1 VGYYLRCEI
10 HAAACGDVLH
20 SNECGGVDTTDVCV
34 LPLVTAP
41 ACHLLC
47 DGIHLVGDS
56 VQHRLIHGG
65 YLLHLSVWDNPI
77 MKVSTGV

>member
-1 VGYYLRCEI
+1 MGYYLRCEI

-56 VQHRLIHGG
+56 VH
-65 YLLHLSVWDNPI
+65 
-77 MKVSTGV
+77 